1 MSKEN
6 FEELRDEVAS
16 LFGRFAAHSYNL
28 GHFSKWARL
37 KYQSYALSHVKYDED
52 LYHFL
57 KENVQALRDQ
67 IVMLDD
73 LRDKCDE
80 KK

>member
-6 FEELRDEVAS
+6 FEELRDEIAS
-16 LFGRFAAHSYNL
+16 LFGRVAAHSYNL

-37 KYQSYALSHVKYDED
+37 KYQSYALSRVEYHED
-52 LYHFL
+52 IYRYF
-57 KENVQALRDQ
+57 KENVQDLRDQ

-73 LRDKCDE
+73 LRDNCDD